1 MKRIW
6 AIFLRDIKNIGKNPV
21 AVIVALGIMIL
32 PSLYAWFNIAA
43 NWDPYGNT
51 KGLRVAVASLDQGT
65 RIEQLDTTVNIG
77 DMIISNLHEND
88 QIGWQFVDEEGRE
101 GGPLLRLCHHSG
113 GLQREDGQH
122 LYVERSEA
130 DASVLCE

>member
-1 MKRIW
+1 MKQIW

-77 DMIISNLHEND
+77 DRIISNLHEND
-88 QIGWQFVDEEGRE
+88 QIGWQFVDEEQAVEGVNAGR
-101 GGPLLRLCHHSG
+101 
-113 GLQREDGQH
+113 
-122 LYVERSEA
+122 
-130 DASVLCE
+130 